1 MHVMQNLK
9 GVRVDVKSKPF
20 FFFFPWA
27 QMISVEATECRKDE
41 E

>member
-20 FFFFPWA
+20 FFSWA

>member
-20 FFFFPWA
+20 FFFSWA